1 LGEGLNKLKDHE
13 LIARFLRSQDTAL
26 FHVLYRRYANK
37 VYAKCISML
46 KDEGLAQDAVQEI
59 FTKLFLNLHKFNGQ
73 ARFSTWLY
81 AITYNYCLDRIR
93 RRNKEMA
100 LFSDEMEGAQE
111 ETVGQNDDVPDKV
124 LLEMEL
130 DRLER
135 VLDAIPPG
143 DKAVLLMK
151 YQDGMQIKEIAEALD
166 KTESAIKM
174 KIKRAK
180 AKARLAYERLF
191 GDPLR

>member
-1 LGEGLNKLKDHE
+1 MGKDHDKLKDHE
-13 LIARFLRSQDTAL
+13 LIACFLRTQDTAL
-26 FHVLYRRYANK
+26 FHVLYRRYAAK

-59 FTKLFLNLHKFNGQ
+59 FTRLFLNLHKFNGQ

-81 AITYNYCLDRIR
+81 AITYNYCIDCIR
-93 RRNKEMA
+93 RRGKEMA
-100 LFSDEMEGAQE
+100 LFSDEMEQAEGEA
-111 ETVGQNDDVPDKV
+111 VGHTDDIPDKV

-130 DRLER
+130 DRLEQ

-151 YQDGMQIKEIAEALD
+151 YQDGMQIREIAEALD

-180 AKARLAYERLF
+180 ARARLAYERLF
-191 GDPLR
+191 GDPLH